1 MKRGILALS
10 MSLAVN
16 TLLIGPSIG
25 TELAALPELVAPPE
39 GTPLEEIPVPEET
52 PAIEEP
58 PSIEEI
64 PVEEIPEA
72 EALVEETYQPIRS
85 ATTCPT
91 DIETLTTLL
100 IRDIPYYT
108 NRVLQR
114 TTAVL
119 EDNNTDEISELQILI
134 DREPYRPSFVLIA
147 GRPELEPVDLNEY
160 AFTTDSE
167 AGGPVRQL
175 FFTTLSRQYSGLKV
189 NELQEYHW
197 LFLTQAYEGW
207 WLAFMYSAID
217 DVDTARTFTP
227 PRESSEGSV
236 GQAVQLWLRDCRAGA
251 IDRLE

>member
-1 MKRGILALS
+1 MRRGIITLLVG
-10 MSLAVN
+10 LAVN
-16 TLLIGPSIG
+16 TLLMG
-25 TELAALPELVAPPE
+25 TSTRAGLAALSTGEM
-39 GTPLEEIPVPEET
+39 
-52 PAIEEP
+52 
-58 PSIEEI
+58 SIEEI
-64 PVEEIPEA
+64 PVEEIPIE
-72 EALVEETYQPIRS
+72 EVPIEEIPVEEEVFELEGLYQPIRPIT
-85 ATTCPT
+85 ACPT
-91 DIETLTTLL
+91 DLETLTALL
-100 IRDIPYYT
+100 IRDIPTYT

-114 TTAVL
+114 ATAVL
-119 EDNNTDEISELQILI
+119 SDNNTDEISELQRLI

-160 AFTTDSE
+160 AFTTDLE

-197 LFLTQAYEGW
+197 LFLTQTYEGW

-236 GQAVQLWLRDCRAGA
+236 GRAVQLWLRDCRAGA
-251 IDRLE
+251 IDGLE